1 MIGRAVRRA
10 RGVGAAAPLLLG
22 ALLAAPLAAQDTIP
36 PEVGVRLGITYTPGM
51 RPGLLLL
58 GGSRTVM
65 LDSVRAILRR
75 DLDYSDQFEVI
86 TLPEG
91 DGLMVGVRSGATED
105 AAPGAGVGPG
115 AFVNYPLYAAL
126 GADYAV
132 AVLGA
137 DSVHLQVHLYDVRG
151 ESVRERFWLAG
162 GTVSDPEFRMA
173 VHRVADGLVR
183 AATGVL
189 GVAAT
194 RVAFIHGR
202 RLYAV
207 DSDGANPVAVSPP
220 GMNAFS
226 PAWDPSARRL
236 VFAELTGGLGK
247 LHVVDLTTGRRRLV
261 SPTNDLLNFAAAFA
275 PDGRL
280 LAFSRSGEDGT
291 DIYTYNL
298 AQDCCLQRLT
308 VGRFSDNLSPTFSPD
323 GRRIAFVST
332 RPGLPQIYVMSAD
345 GTGQELFAPFD
356 YGATGSSNAPEWSPD
371 GTQLAFHRDVAGS
384 PQIFLMDVRSRD
396 VRQLTSAGRNEDPS
410 WAPDGRHLAFI
421 SNRTGSRQVWVID
434 TETGR
439 VRQLTAVGSARLP
452 AWSPRVLEPNQPSR
466 QE

>member
-1 MIGRAVRRA
+1 MRPAWWAGTATPLLVA
-10 RGVGAAAPLLLG
+10 ALGGVTAAAR
-22 ALLAAPLAAQDTIP
+22 AQDTIP
-36 PEVGVRLGITYTPGM
+36 PEGGVRLGITYSPGM
-51 RPGLLLL
+51 RPGMLLL
-58 GGSRTVM
+58 GGPTTAVV
-65 LDSVRAILRR
+65 DSVRAILRR
-75 DLDYSDQFEVI
+75 DLDHSDQFELI

-91 DGLMVGVRSGATED
+91 DGLMVGIGSVGDEGR
-105 AAPGAGVGPG
+105 APGGGDGVGE
-115 AFVNYPLYAAL
+115 FVNYALYAAL

-132 AVLGA
+132 GVLLGP
-137 DSVHLQVHLYDVRG
+137 DSVQLHVSLYDVRA
-151 ESVRERFWLAG
+151 ESVRERFGVVG
-162 GTVSDPEFRMA
+162 GDVADPELRMV
-173 VHRVADGLVR
+173 VHRVADGVVR
-183 AATGVL
+183 AATGVP

-194 RVAFIHGR
+194 RVAFIHGKQV
-202 RLYAV
+202 YTV
-207 DSDGANPVAVSPP
+207 DSDGANAVAVSPG

-236 VFAELTGGLGK
+236 VFAELASGLAK
-247 LHVVDLTTGRRRLV
+247 LHLVDFTTGRRRV
-261 SPTNDLLNFAAAFA
+261 IPPTNDLLNFAAAFA

-356 YGATGSSNAPEWSPD
+356 YGVTGSSNAPEWSPD
-371 GTQLAFHRDVAGS
+371 GTQVAFHRDVAGS

-396 VRQLTSAGRNEDPS
+396 VRQLTSAGRNEDPT

-421 SNRTGSRQVWVID
+421 SNRTGSRQVWIID

-452 AWSPRVLEPNQPSR
+452 AWSPRIPEPNQPSR